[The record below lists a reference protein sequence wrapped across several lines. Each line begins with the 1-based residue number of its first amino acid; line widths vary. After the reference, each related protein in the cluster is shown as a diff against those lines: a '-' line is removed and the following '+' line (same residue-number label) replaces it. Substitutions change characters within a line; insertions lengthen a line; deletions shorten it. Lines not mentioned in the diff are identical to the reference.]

1 MTDYVELHAHSYYS
15 LLDGA
20 SSPEALV
27 ARAAALGMPALALT
41 DHDAVYGAVPFVEA
55 ARQAGIKPIL
65 GAEVTLEGGAHLTL
79 LAADETGWGNLCRL
93 ISLGRG
99 NAPKG
104 EAALPLEALEGHT
117 GGLIALSGCRHGVI
131 ASALLKGDR
140 RTAMTAARHYQ
151 RLFGPDGFW
160 IEMQHHLHPQ
170 DDRLNAA
177 LAQFAERLGLGLVA
191 TNNVHYATPD
201 EHRLQDVLVSIR
213 HLTPLHQAGNL
224 AAAQLRVLSQVR
236 GGNGG
241 AVWSLPGSRRQYPAH
256 RRPVHLRA
264 ALWPARPA
272 SVSRSGRN
280 GCHGLSVPVV

>member
-1 MTDYVELHAHSYYS
+1 
-15 LLDGA
+15 
-20 SSPEALV
+20 
-27 ARAAALGMPALALT
+27 MPALALT

-170 DDRLNAA
+170 DDRLNTA
-177 LAQFAERLGLGLVA
+177 LAQIAERLGLGLVA

-213 HLTPLHQAGNL
+213 HLTPLHQAGSLLRPNSEYYL
-224 AAAQLRVLSQVR
+224 KSAAEM
-236 GGNGG
+236 
-241 AVWSLPGSRRQYPAH
+241 
-256 RRPVHLRA
+256 A
-264 ALWPARPA
+264 ALFGRYPEAVANTRRIADLCTFELRYGLQDLPVFPVPAGMDATAYLYQLCEAALPRKHPEA
-272 SVSRSGRN
+272 E
-280 GCHGLSVPVV
+280 